1 MKYLDGLLINNII
14 KYLQQ
19 VCLAVKAQYQ
29 VFFVVIV
36 QNSRLF
42 RIVKRMVYVC
52 SGDTM
57 FERSLR
63 ELDNGFHTYLHSL
76 TKSRQSQAW
85 RNAKSERNRQRGSE
99 Q

>member
-19 VCLAVKAQYQ
+19 VCLAVKPQYQ

-42 RIVKRMVYVC
+42 RIVQRMVYVC

-57 FERSLR
+57 LERSRR
-63 ELDNGFHTYLHSL
+63 ELDNGFHTFIL
-76 TKSRQSQAW
+76 SQN
-85 RNAKSERNRQRGSE
+85 RSGAKHGETRKARETGSGE
-99 Q
+99 